1 MAIIRRIFL
10 RRFRSFPAEK
20 VELDNPV
27 YIVGQNG
34 AGKSNF
40 TDAFAFLSEAMS
52 MPLQAVFDTRG
63 GITSV
68 RNKSAARGYPPNL
81 GIRVDFSNINGNI
94 KGGSYGFEVKAL
106 KDYGFEVVQERCILK
121 SNNGEKYFFNRT
133 EKAFQSNIHGLKPA
147 IDPSSLCLPLIGGS
161 EQFAPIYKTIASIR
175 KYAIQPSRLREMQ
188 DPDSGVSLKADGG
201 NAASVLQ
208 ELSRHE
214 KASYDRIGEILSS
227 IVPNTTSVKAKK
239 HGNKLSLEFVQI
251 WGKDA
256 KGKAKTID
264 FEGFNMSDGTLRAVG
279 LLVAIFQSPKP
290 SVLVIEEPESTIH
303 PGALGAILDMIRSAS
318 KNIQVI
324 VTTHSPELL
333 DEKEILDHQI
343 RIVTWQD
350 GASRVHLPSQATRE
364 AMRKHLMG
372 AGELLRANA
381 LRPADPLYPRKDIPD
396 QESLFEDWE

>member
-1 MAIIRRIFL
+1 MALIRRISL
-10 RRFRSFPAEK
+10 RRFRSFPLEK
-20 VELDNPV
+20 VDLGNPV

-40 TDAFAFLSEAMS
+40 TDALAFLSEAMT

-63 GITSV
+63 GIASV
-68 RNKSAARGYPPNL
+68 RNKSSATGYPANL
-81 GIRVDFSNINGNI
+81 GIRVDFSGDNG
-94 KGGSYGFEVKAL
+94 KTWSGRYGFEVKAL
-106 KDYGFEVVQERCILK
+106 KDYGFEVVQERCIFK
-121 SNNGEKYFFNRT
+121 ISGGEKLFFDRT
-133 EKAFQSNIHGLKPA
+133 GKEFQSNAQGLKPA
-147 IDPSSLCLPLIGGS
+147 IDPASLCLPLIGGS
-161 EQFAPIYKTIASIR
+161 EQFALFYKAIASIR
-175 KYAIQPSRLREMQ
+175 RYAIQPSRLREMQ
-188 DPDSGVSLKADGG
+188 DPDSGVSLRADGG

-214 KASYDRIGEILSS
+214 KVAYDRIGEILSS

-239 HGNKLSLEFVQI
+239 HGNKLSLEFAQI
-251 WGKDA
+251 WGKDGR
-256 KGKAKTID
+256 GKVKTIH

-279 LLVAIFQSPKP
+279 LLVAIFQAPKP

-303 PGALGAILDMIRSAS
+303 PGALGAILDMIRAAS
-318 KNIQVI
+318 KNMQVI

-333 DEKEILDHQI
+333 DEKEINDDQI

-350 GASRVHLPSQATRE
+350 GASRILLPSQATRE

-381 LRPADPLYPRKDIPD
+381 LKPEPLFSNMDNPA